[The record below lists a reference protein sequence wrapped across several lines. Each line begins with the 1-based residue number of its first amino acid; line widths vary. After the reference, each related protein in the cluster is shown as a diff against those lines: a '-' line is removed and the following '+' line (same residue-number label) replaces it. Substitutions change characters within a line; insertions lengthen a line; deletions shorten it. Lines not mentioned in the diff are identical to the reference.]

1 MLLGIILTI
10 IATIVGCVGAFLTIT
25 IIVAHAFKKSVPW
38 GLYSLI
44 PGAVWIY
51 AILYFSEVKRPF
63 IINIVCTVMFF
74 IGLLLAGLDFLAGSP
89 ASGALDSIKMFLEQN
104 LVPMLKPTVDSF
116 HALIDPLSPPVWRFS
131 ICAYLV
137 LGTVWAL
144 FLSKE
149 YVLLGSPVSSRWRDL
164 RLWIP
169 VLLVPYLLIYLFV

>member
-1 MLLGIILTI
+1 MLLVTILTI
-10 IATIVGCVGAFLTIT
+10 IGTIVGCVGAFLTIT
-25 IIVAHAFKKSVPW
+25 IIVAHAFKKSAPW
-38 GLYSLI
+38 GFYSLI

-51 AILYFSEVKRPF
+51 AILHFSEVKRPF
-63 IINIVCTVMFF
+63 IVNIVGTVIFF
-74 IGLLLAGLDFLAGSP
+74 IGLLLAGLDLLAGSP
-89 ASGALDSIKMFLEQN
+89 ASGALDSVKMFLEQN